1 LSLPVV
7 GTRFIPVRNMGKS
20 HFCTACLGRDS
31 DELIG
36 EKVKDHT
43 KRRNINRGYMKLEVW
58 QDAMELFKLTSDIMG
73 GAPNV
78 DFRLRSQ
85 ILDSAQS
92 IASNIAE
99 GYCRRSINE
108 YLYFLN
114 VALGSSGEVITRVI
128 GIKLIGQ
135 LREGDFERFD
145 ELHYKVENK
154 LLALVKSLQAK
165 RAEVV

>member
-1 LSLPVV
+1 
-7 GTRFIPVRNMGKS
+7 
-20 HFCTACLGRDS
+20 
-31 DELIG
+31 
-36 EKVKDHT
+36 VKEYT

-58 QDAMELFKLTSDIMG
+58 QDAMELFKLTSGIMCG
-73 GAPNV
+73 TPNV
-78 DFRLRSQ
+78 DFRLRGQ
-85 ILDSAQS
+85 ILGSAQS

-114 VALGSSGEVITRVI
+114 VALGSSGEVMTRVI
-128 GIKLIGQ
+128 GVKLIGQ
-135 LREGDFERFD
+135 LREKDFESFD

-165 RAEVV
+165 RSDAV

>member
-1 LSLPVV
+1 
-7 GTRFIPVRNMGKS
+7 
-20 HFCTACLGRDS
+20 
-31 DELIG
+31 
-36 EKVKDHT
+36 
-43 KRRNINRGYMKLEVW
+43 MKLEVW

-114 VALGSSGEVITRVI
+114 VALGSLGEVITRVI

>member
-1 LSLPVV
+1 
-7 GTRFIPVRNMGKS
+7 M
-20 HFCTACLGRDS
+20 
-31 DELIG
+31 
-36 EKVKDHT
+36 KDHT

>member
-1 LSLPVV
+1 
-7 GTRFIPVRNMGKS
+7 MK
-20 HFCTACLGRDS
+20 
-31 DELIG
+31 EY
-36 EKVKDHT
+36 T

-58 QDAMELFKLTSDIMG
+58 QDAMELFKLTSGIMCG
-73 GAPNV
+73 TPNV
-78 DFRLRSQ
+78 DFRLRGQ
-85 ILDSAQS
+85 ILGSAQS

-114 VALGSSGEVITRVI
+114 VALGSSGEVMTRVI
-128 GIKLIGQ
+128 GVKLIGQ
-135 LREGDFERFD
+135 LREKDFESFD

-165 RAEVV
+165 RSDAV